1 MLFNDLMVDCM
12 TTFQQILFPAV
23 GASKVKTFH
32 QPAVSC
38 LCSPEVGVLR
48 DRRVLGKP
56 SSTSAAS
63 VRGTTGTAPP
73 QHLDVLLMSGGSWAR
88 QHLKPERDEYERY
101 ASMCSYR
108 DLVI

>member
-1 MLFNDLMVDCM
+1 MVDFM
-12 TTFQQILFPAV
+12 TTFQQTLFLAV
-23 GASKVKTFH
+23 GASKVKTLH
-32 QPAVSC
+32 QPAVSW

-48 DRRVLGKP
+48 DRRVLGQP
-56 SSTSAAS
+56 SSTLAAAS

-73 QHLDVLLMSGGSWAR
+73 QHLDVLLMSGGGWAR

-108 DLVI
+108 DSVI